1 MKLIFAF
8 IIIVMSSA
16 VFAQEIA
23 TNKGEETAPD
33 TKIYPSNVLYINPVH
48 LSKGNITLSY
58 ERFTKPNKSYKVTLS
73 GGEKENY
80 ILAAFDVNYYMSP
93 PSLINTFLGLSFT
106 AYESPILTGVP
117 VSRPF
122 YNFSESLEDEYH
134 LGVQVKNGILF
145 RLTKFIYFKIDTA
158 IGPFYNL
165 SEKEWRA
172 VWAINLNLGIP
183 F

>member
-1 MKLIFAF
+1 MTMMSLMAF
-8 IIIVMSSA
+8 S
-16 VFAQEIA
+16 QELP
-23 TNKGEETAPD
+23 TNKKESTEPED
-33 TKIYPSNVLYINPVH
+33 INFRKNVLYINPAH
-48 LSKGNITLSY
+48 LIKGNITLGY
-58 ERFTKPNKSYKVTLS
+58 EKFTKSRKSYKVTLS

-80 ILAAFDVNYYMSP
+80 ILVAFDVNYYMSS
-93 PSLINTFLGLSFT
+93 PSLINPFLGFSLT

-122 YNFSESLEDEYH
+122 YDFSESLEDEYH
-134 LGVQVKNGILF
+134 LGLQVKNGILF
-145 RLTKFIYFKIDTA
+145 RLTKFMYFQMDMA